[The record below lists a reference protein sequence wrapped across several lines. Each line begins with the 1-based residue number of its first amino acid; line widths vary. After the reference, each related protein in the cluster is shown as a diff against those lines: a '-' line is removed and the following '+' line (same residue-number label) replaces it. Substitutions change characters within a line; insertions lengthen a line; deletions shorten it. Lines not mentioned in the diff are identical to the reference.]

1 MILNR
6 AWRTLKLVF
15 LISALTIL
23 PPFTA
28 GCVAPGPCNA
38 EHEKETTHSGHL
50 AHMWGLKPSRDTS
63 SYPYNFSV
71 SFAAQCL
78 AGICEAGV
86 LWDQRRR

>member
-28 GCVAPGPCNA
+28 GCVAPGPHNA
-38 EHEKETTHSGHL
+38 EHERETTHSGHL